1 MAEAKK
7 DASLNKRRQIDRT
20 GRVMFGW
27 VAGASVLVGF
37 ALIIG
42 GFLIQRIIFETKVL
56 TEKTQTM
63 STLDHNIKTY
73 DGLRDNVRVLNTNSA
88 LGSAKINDKEE
99 PLRVILDA
107 LPADNNSLALGAS
120 IQNLVGRVPGAKL
133 ESFQTVTS
141 DEASSNDSSND
152 SSKSSNKENTTNTSS
167 AQQIAFTMEL
177 SASNADTLRD
187 VLRNFEKSIRVIDI
201 DESTIEA
208 SGSKITMS
216 VSGHAYYL
224 PSKTIQLNKKGIKP

>member
-1 MAEAKK
+1 MMAEAKK
-7 DASLNKRRQIDRT
+7 DTSLNKRRQIDRS

-37 ALIIG
+37 ALVIG
-42 GFLIQRIIFETKVL
+42 GFLVQRLVFETKVL
-56 TEKTQTM
+56 AEKSQTM
-63 STLDHNIKTY
+63 STLDNNIKTY
-73 DGLRDNVRVLNTNSA
+73 DGLRDNIRVLNTNSA
-88 LGSAKINDKEE
+88 LGSAKFNDKED

-133 ESFQTVTS
+133 ESFQTVS
-141 DEASSNDSSND
+141 ADETATDSSSSKDDNTVSSSNV
-152 SSKSSNKENTTNTSS
+152 
-167 AQQIAFTMEL
+167 QQTAFTMEL
-177 SASNADTLRD
+177 SASNADILRD

-208 SGSKITMS
+208 SDSKFTMS
-216 VSGHAYYL
+216 ISGHAYYL
-224 PSKTIQLNKKGIKP
+224 PGKTVQLNKKGIKP

>member
-37 ALIIG
+37 ALVIG

-141 DEASSNDSSND
+141 DEASSNDNSND

-216 VSGHAYYL
+216 VSGHEYYL
-224 PSKTIQLNKKGIKP
+224 PIMTIQLNKKGIKP

>member
-37 ALIIG
+37 ALVIG

-141 DEASSNDSSND
+141 DEASSNDNSND

-201 DESTIEA
+201 DEST
-208 SGSKITMS
+208 MS